1 MTVHQLTIL
10 HKVKKKYIRE
20 SSQIWDIGQKI
31 EGKWLY
37 SLGNIVKKDEMHN
50 IKVVWHLEV
59 AERLERQ
66 KLKTTGRRTVTKDLT
81 YGGAFQYLDPTI

>member
-1 MTVHQLTIL
+1 MFYIYFKNFRIFKVITVKETASSRVGMTVHQLTIL

-20 SSQIWDIGQKI
+20 SSEIWDIGQKI

-50 IKVVWHLEV
+50 IKVV
-59 AERLERQ
+59 
-66 KLKTTGRRTVTKDLT
+66 
-81 YGGAFQYLDPTI
+81 

>member
-20 SSQIWDIGQKI
+20 SSEIWDIGQKI

-50 IKVVWHLEV
+50 IKVV
-59 AERLERQ
+59 
-66 KLKTTGRRTVTKDLT
+66 
-81 YGGAFQYLDPTI
+81 